1 MDQTLILPEPLVE
14 GKDGPAAQKSGWA
27 VEKREI
33 RGSPVGPFQLIS
45 DFFGSLKRSGFWLY
59 SSWIEVLLSYRS
71 TVLGPLWILIG
82 TLTFVF
88 FVGTLYGRVVLNGQ
102 SNVYMAHFAVGL
114 TLWYFITQSLVGS
127 CHFFSSNRIDI
138 LDGDTNYTDLILK
151 LITKTGID
159 FLHSVPA
166 VIIALVFVQLM
177 PSAVALIILIT
188 FPLILIN
195 LLWMCS
201 IFSIL
206 GARFP
211 DMQEFMQ
218 SSMRLLFFLTP
229 IFWVAQQHLRGP
241 LVDTLLY
248 VNPFYYMIEVVR
260 VPLVYGQ
267 IPYLELAVLIGAM
280 PIGWLVACLLYART
294 RSWLALWL

>member
-14 GKDGPAAQKSGWA
+14 GKDAPAPQKSGWA

-45 DFFGSLKRSGFWLY
+45 DFFGSLKNSGFWLY

-82 TLTFVF
+82 TVTFVF

-102 SNVYMAHFAVGL
+102 SNVYMAHFAAGV

-127 CHFFSSNRIDI
+127 CHFFSSNRAEI

-151 LITKTGID
+151 LITKNGID
-159 FLHSVPA
+159 FLHSAPA
-166 VIIALVFVQLM
+166 IIVALVFAQLI
-177 PSAVALIILIT
+177 PSPVVFIILIT
-188 FPLILIN
+188 VPLMLIN
-195 LLWMCS
+195 LLWMCT
-201 IFSIL
+201 IFAIL

-211 DMQEFMQ
+211 DMQEFTQ
-218 SSMRLLFFLTP
+218 SSLRLLFFLTP
-229 IFWVAQQHLRGP
+229 IMWVAEQHLRGP
-241 LVDTLLY
+241 LIDALLY
-248 VNPFYYMIEVVR
+248 LNPFYYLIEVIR
-260 VPLVYGQ
+260 LPLVYGQ
-267 IPYLELAVLIGAM
+267 IPYLELVVLIGAM
-280 PIGWLVACLLYART
+280 PIGWLAACLLYART
-294 RSWLALWL
+294 RPWLALWL